1 MVRTYRVRVRGRA
14 RVRGRVRGRARV
26 RGRGRRASEVR
37 TMRRMMHGQQRS
49 ACRIAWGRG

>member
-1 MVRTYRVRVRGRA
+1 VVRTYRVRVWVRLRGRGRA
-14 RVRGRVRGRARV
+14 RVRARGRC
-26 RGRGRRASEVR
+26 ASEVR